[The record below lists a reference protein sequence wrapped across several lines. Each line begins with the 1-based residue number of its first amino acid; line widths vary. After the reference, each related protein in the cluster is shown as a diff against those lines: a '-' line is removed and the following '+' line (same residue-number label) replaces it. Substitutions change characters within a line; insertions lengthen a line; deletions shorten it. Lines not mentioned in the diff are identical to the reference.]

1 MTNFNLDQLLSNN
14 FPSLNE
20 GDLNIHKKIAIQ
32 RLLLY
37 FKNSLNRQ
45 ITETE
50 IEAEYSYA
58 LFLLISNAINYSEIK
73 GIKSI
78 EQGNKK
84 TTFVESISTSGAYE
98 ITDEIKALLPKP
110 LIKLRG

>member
-1 MTNFNLDQLLSNN
+1 MPNLDIMLKNIFPNIQEETLITHKQLAVQKL
-14 FPSLNE
+14 
-20 GDLNIHKKIAIQ
+20 I
-32 RLLLY
+32 LY
-37 FKNSLNRQ
+37 FKNSLNRTISEQ
-45 ITETE
+45 ELETE
-50 IEAEYSYA
+50 YQYA
-58 LFLLISNAINYSEIK
+58 LFLLVSNAINYADIK

-98 ITDEIKALLPKP
+98 ITDEIKSLLPVP

>member
-1 MTNFNLDQLLSNN
+1 MSKLDIMLKKSFSSINEEILS
-14 FPSLNE
+14 
-20 GDLNIHKKIAIQ
+20 IHKELAIQ
-32 RLLLY
+32 KLILY